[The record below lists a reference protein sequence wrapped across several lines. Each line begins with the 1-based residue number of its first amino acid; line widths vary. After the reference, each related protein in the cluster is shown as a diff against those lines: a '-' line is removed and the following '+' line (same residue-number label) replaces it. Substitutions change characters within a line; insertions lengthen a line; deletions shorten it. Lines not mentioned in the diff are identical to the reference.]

1 MKKLIF
7 IILISIPLMC
17 CAQFVQTGIG
27 GKYFY
32 SSRWDKM
39 IQTYNFSRP
48 HLNQKQPLL
57 QYGGMLS
64 LTCWSRNSGKLNH
77 GFHSDLMFATSY
89 AENPLLNNRI
99 NVMLVT
105 AGYGLHIPASQL
117 MNNTY
122 LDLFLNAEGS
132 LVTRRVNGE
141 ALIVDDKRTAAP
153 GVGCNI
159 QFRYGYEMPLT
170 ETIKLTPYAGGSF
183 SPFHY
188 SPKSESVINQTMG
201 LFEESGST
209 FWSVQIGIGIQ
220 FRPQKPITP

>member
-7 IILISIPLMC
+7 IILISTPLLC

-27 GKYFY
+27 AKYFY

-64 LTCWSRNSGKLNH
+64 LTCWFRNSGKLNH
-77 GFHSDLMFATSY
+77 GFHSDLMFATSC
-89 AENPLLNNRI
+89 AENTSLNNRI
-99 NVMLVT
+99 NVTLLT
-105 AGYGLHIPASQL
+105 AGYSLHIPASQL
-117 MNNTY
+117 ISNTY
-122 LDLFLNAEGS
+122 ADFFLSAEGS
-132 LVTRRVNGE
+132 LFTRRVNGE

-170 ETIKLTPYAGGSF
+170 ETIKLTPYVSGSF

-188 SPKSESVINQTMG
+188 SPKAEAVINQTMG
-201 LFEESGST
+201 LFEESGSAI
-209 FWSVQIGIGIQ
+209 WAIQIGIGIQ
-220 FRPQKPITP
+220 YRSQKSITP